1 MTALILNLD
10 SLTKLT
16 HEQFRELCRE
26 NRDVRLELTTEGEL
40 IVMPPTGW
48 ESGRRNA
55 NVNADL
61 VIWNRQAQLGTV
73 FDSSTG
79 FILPNGAIRSPDA
92 AWVASERLMALNPNP
107 EGFLPLPPDFVVE
120 LRSAS
125 DRLKPLQDKMQEY
138 IDNGVRLGFLL
149 NPQDRLVEIYRLGQ
163 DIEVLRSPTSLSG
176 EDVLPGFVLSLTEV
190 FRA

>member
-10 SLTKLT
+10 SITQLT
-16 HEQFRELCRE
+16 HAQFRELCRE
-26 NRDVRLELTTEGEL
+26 NRDVRLELTATGEL

-61 VIWNRQAQLGTV
+61 VIWNRQAELGSV

-92 AWVASERLMALNPNP
+92 AWVASERLLVLNPNP
-107 EGFLPLPPDFVVE
+107 EGFLPLAPDFVIE

-125 DRLKPLQDKMQEY
+125 DRLKPLQNKMQEY

-149 NPQDRLVEIYRLGQ
+149 NPQDRVVEIYRLGQ
-163 DIEVLRSPTSLSG
+163 QIEVLQSPTSLSG
-176 EDVLPGFVLSLTEV
+176 EDVLPGFVLNLTEV
-190 FRA
+190 FRP